1 MNWPHVHLLVNHVP
15 ILGGFFALLV
25 LAWGWLRRE
34 PAVIR
39 LALGLFVVLAAASIA
54 VHSTGERAVD
64 AALHLPDV
72 TRDLVDRHESA
83 AGKATT
89 VYFLAGL
96 LALGG
101 LVAFRKRPAPPAWF
115 LAAML
120 LVGAVNAA
128 AIGWAGLLGGEIRH
142 TEVRPGATPLPPV
155 IEDVNGLH
163 PRAQDLP

>member
-34 PAVIR
+34 PAVVR
-39 LALGLFVVLAAASIA
+39 LALGLFVLLSAASIA

-64 AALHLPDV
+64 TALHLPDV
-72 TRDLVDRHESA
+72 TRALIDRHESA

-89 VYFLAGL
+89 VYFVAGL

-101 LVAFRKRPAPPAWF
+101 LIAFRKRATLPTWF
-115 LAAML
+115 LAVML
-120 LVGAVNAA
+120 LVGA
-128 AIGWAGLLGGEIRH
+128 
-142 TEVRPGATPLPPV
+142 
-155 IEDVNGLH
+155 
-163 PRAQDLP
+163 